1 MPLSFKD
8 YVLTGRFNKV
18 ASEAVA
24 DAIARTKAAGLPV
37 ESCVDDVSTSDNRPV
52 QAGSTNK
59 PSDRLSRRQDAMSA
73 GSNGSKTAR

>member
-24 DAIARTKAAGLPV
+24 DAIARTTAAGLPV
-37 ESCVDDVSTSDNRPV
+37 ESCIDGVSTSDNGPV
-52 QAGSTNK
+52 QAGSTNE
-59 PSDRLSRRQDAMSA
+59 PPDRLSRRQDAKST